1 LFRLVTVGS
10 AQLQLRQRLD
20 SYFPIVWLGG
30 GSSGSSTITDG
41 QGQGVLLVDGSLVA
55 GGSFTFYGLIVVRGQ
70 FSTVAGASVKIY
82 GGLLAKGANFSST
95 AASGNFVVNWS
106 SCAMTQALQGT
117 GVGALGR
124 SRN

>member
-1 LFRLVTVGS
+1 LF
-10 AQLQLRQRLD
+10 QLARTNPCG

-41 QGQGVLLVDGSLVA
+41 QGQAVLLVDGNLVA

-70 FSTVAGASVKIY
+70 FSTVAGANVKIY

-117 GVGALGR
+117 GVRGAGPVA
-124 SRN
+124 